1 ERRERL
7 AEIVD
12 DMTYDDWLAF
22 VRALLSSQEA
32 SLIQLTHS
40 ETGNKKPSLNTNRAP
55 IQLYNA
61 KNKQQIIY
69 YR

>member
-1 ERRERL
+1 L
-7 AEIVD
+7 AVIVD

-32 SLIQLTHS
+32 SLIQLTDS
-40 ETGNKKPSLNTNRAP
+40 VSSASLEVEVTASRTGQAP
-55 IQLYNA
+55 IQAFDAN
-61 KNKQQIIY
+61 NKQQIIY